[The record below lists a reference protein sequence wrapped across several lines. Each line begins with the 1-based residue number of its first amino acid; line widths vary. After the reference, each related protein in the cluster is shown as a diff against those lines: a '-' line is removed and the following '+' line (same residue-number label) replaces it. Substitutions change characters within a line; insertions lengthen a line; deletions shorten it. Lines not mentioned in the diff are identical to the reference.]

1 MASRRRPQVE
11 APTMS
16 ERARLAGLTTYST
29 HGSGHMARIGA
40 AGQDA
45 LSRRIAAEYGIPED
59 APDYLARVAAA
70 RRLWMARVRQ
80 GGAGTGTTQGRR
92 RSRPRVLTS

>member
-1 MASRRRPQVE
+1 MASRKRPQAG
-11 APTMS
+11 APSMA
-16 ERARLAGLTTYST
+16 ERAHLAGLTTYST

-59 APDYLARVAAA
+59 APDYLERVTAA

-80 GGAGTGTTQGRR
+80 GGAASGTTQGRR
-92 RSRPRVLTS
+92 RSRPRVLAS